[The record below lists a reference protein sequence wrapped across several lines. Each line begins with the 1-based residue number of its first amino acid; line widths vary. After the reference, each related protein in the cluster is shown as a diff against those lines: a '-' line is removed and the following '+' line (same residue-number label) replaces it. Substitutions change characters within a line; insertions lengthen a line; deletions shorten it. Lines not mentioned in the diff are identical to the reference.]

1 MKKIALLTLIFS
13 TIAQGSSFT
22 FKELILNKNIGSAE
36 GINFTGYLS
45 VERWCKKR
53 GTAYEISSFQAAI
66 EMEKLENGL
75 YLCKGQFMRL
85 PFEKIKTFQIEDCLE
100 MNKEE
105 LSTNCK
111 D

>member
-13 TIAQGSSFT
+13 TIAQGASFT
-22 FKELILNKNIGSAE
+22 FNELMLNKSIGSAQ

-45 VERWCKKR
+45 VENWCKKR
-53 GTAYEISSFQAAI
+53 GTGYEITSFQAAI

-85 PFEKIKTFQIEDCLE
+85 PFEKIKTFQIENCSEL
-100 MNKEE
+100 NNEE

-111 D
+111 E